1 MFTPIHRALGLEPG
15 NLTMNDINQV
25 IAGKVEE
32 TSDLDWKKKF
42 YSIQN
47 NAVMEEVAKD
57 IAAMANS
64 GGGWIVF
71 GIKEDG
77 ENNAASSVNPIQW
90 SADNERQ
97 IRNIAYSKIG
107 PPVVGIEFS
116 KIPCGENPDDGY
128 VVLMHIPDSVDAPHF
143 ARKGDDAF
151 RAPWRNGP
159 HTEFMTERDI
169 ERGFRERF
177 QRGVEQEKTLQGYFE
192 QAAEAL
198 NPEQGVFL
206 AIAAVP
212 VTPIISADSITS
224 GTASNYTRPWAY
236 SYFMASHHGE
246 HSEEHQVPTS
256 HTFMST
262 SHTFIWNTGEYVKGM
277 RQWVLR
283 SYALVPEDAKYRKY
297 LHDDGT
303 LLGAY
308 QLGGVYNKPSASNQ
322 YPVGKPNHCR
332 SKDIESSLIDFFSLL
347 RDHAQERRVSGGF
360 RIRVG
365 LVGDANSPILVRTF
379 DGFMQVLTDE
389 SYSEPIKRFQPVS
402 TFIDPLAPIEDIL
415 PQLRTLA
422 LDIVNQGGIQNLQ
435 IIAGEES

>member
-32 TSDLDWKKKF
+32 TADLDWKKKF
-42 YSIQN
+42 YGIQN

-77 ENNAASSVNPIQW
+77 ENNSASSVNPIQW

-107 PPVVGIEFS
+107 PPVAGIEFF
-116 KIPCGENPDDGY
+116 KIPCGENPDEGY
-128 VVLMHIPDSVDAPHF
+128 IVLMHIPDSVYAPHF

-159 HTEFMTERDI
+159 HTVFMTERDI

-192 QAAEAL
+192 QAKEAL
-198 NPEQGVFL
+198 KPEEGVFL

-212 VTPIISADSITS
+212 VSPKISAGSVDRDKAIQHT
-224 GTASNYTRPWAY
+224 TPRAY
-236 SYFMASHHGE
+236 SYLMASQRG
-246 HSEEHQVPTS
+246 SCSKEEKIETE
-256 HTFMST
+256 FN
-262 SHTFIWNTGEYVKGM
+262 FIWNQGEHVKGM
-277 RQWVLR
+277 RRWVIRNLPQTT
-283 SYALVPEDAKYRKY
+283 AGKYRKY

-308 QLGGVYNKPSASNQ
+308 QLGGVYNESAPSRQ

-332 SKDIESSLIDFFSLL
+332 SKDIESALIDFFSLL
-347 RDHAQERRVSGGF
+347 REHAKERRVSGGF
-360 RIRVG
+360 HIRVG
-365 LVGDANSPILVRTF
+365 LVGDASSPILVRTF
-379 DGFMQVLTDE
+379 EGLINILMDE
-389 SYSEPIKRFQPVS
+389 KYSEPINRFQPVS

-415 PQLRTLA
+415 PPLRTLA

-435 IIAGEES
+435 VIAGEES

>member
-15 NLTMNDINQV
+15 NLTMNDINQA
-25 IAGKVEE
+25 IAEKVEE

-42 YSIQN
+42 YGTQN
-47 NAVMEEVAKD
+47 NAAMEEVAKD

-107 PPVVGIEFS
+107 PPVGGIEFF
-116 KIPCGENPDDGY
+116 KIPCGKNPDEGY
-128 VVLMHIPDSVDAPHF
+128 IVLMHIPDSVEAPHF

-151 RAPWRNGP
+151 RAPRRNGP
-159 HTEFMTERDI
+159 HTVFMTDRDI

-236 SYFMASHHGE
+236 SYFMASHQGE
-246 HSEEHQVPTS
+246 PSKEHQVPTS
-256 HTFMST
+256 L
-262 SHTFIWNTGEYVKGM
+262 TFIWNTGEHVKGM
-277 RQWVLR
+277 RQWVVR
-283 SYALVPEDAKYRKY
+283 SYALAPEDAKYRKY

-303 LLGAY
+303 LVGAY
-308 QLGGVYNKPSASNQ
+308 QLGGVYNKASASNQ

-332 SKDIESSLIDFFSLL
+332 SKDIESALIDFFSLL
-347 RDHAQERRVSGGF
+347 REHAKERRVSGGF
-360 RIRVG
+360 HIRVG
-365 LVGDANSPILVRTF
+365 LVGDASSPILVRTI
-379 DGFMQVLTDE
+379 DGFRRALTEE
-389 SYSEPIKRFQPVS
+389 SYSEPVKRFQSVS

-415 PQLRTLA
+415 PPLRTLA

-435 IIAGEES
+435 VIAGEES

>member
-15 NLTMNDINQV
+15 NLTMDDINQV
-25 IAGKVEE
+25 IAEKVEE
-32 TSDLDWKKKF
+32 TADLDWKKKF

-143 ARKGDDAF
+143 TRKGDDAF

-177 QRGVEQEKTLQGYFE
+177 QRRAEQEKTLQGYFE
-192 QAAEAL
+192 EATEAL

-212 VTPIISADSITS
+212 VTPKISAGSVDRDKAIQHT
-224 GTASNYTRPWAY
+224 NPWAY
-236 SYFMASHHGE
+236 SYLIASRRGNC
-246 HSEEHQVPTS
+246 SKEEKIETE
-256 HTFMST
+256 FN
-262 SHTFIWNTGEYVKGM
+262 FIWNQGEHVKGM
-277 RQWVLR
+277 RRWVIRNLPQTI
-283 SYALVPEDAKYRKY
+283 AGKYRKY

-308 QLGGVYNKPSASNQ
+308 QLGGVYNESAPSDQ

-332 SKDIESSLIDFFSLL
+332 SKDIESALIDFFSLL
-347 RDHAQERRVSGGF
+347 REHAKERRVSGGF

-365 LVGDANSPILVRTF
+365 LVGDSNSPILVRTF
-379 DGFMQVLTDE
+379 EGSINILMDE
-389 SYSEPIKRFQPVS
+389 KYSEPINRFQPVS
-402 TFIDPLAPIEDIL
+402 TYIDPLTPIEDIL
-415 PQLRTLA
+415 PPLRTLA

-435 IIAGEES
+435 IIAGEEY

>member
-15 NLTMNDINQV
+15 DLTMNDINQV

-32 TSDLDWKKKF
+32 TADLDWKKKF
-42 YSIQN
+42 YGIQN

-71 GIKEDG
+71 GIKEGG
-77 ENNAASSVNPIQW
+77 ENNAASSVNPIPW
-90 SADNERQ
+90 SADNERL
-97 IRNIAYSKIG
+97 IFNVAYSKIG
-107 PPVVGIEFS
+107 PPVVGIEFF

-128 VVLMHIPDSVDAPHF
+128 VVLMHVPDSVDAPHF

-151 RAPWRNGP
+151 RAPRRNGP
-159 HTEFMTERDI
+159 HTVFMTDRDI

-192 QAAEAL
+192 EATEAL
-198 NPEQGVFL
+198 NPKQGVFL

-212 VTPIISADSITS
+212 VTPKISAGSVDRKAAVKHITPS
-224 GTASNYTRPWAY
+224 VYP
-236 SYFMASHHGE
+236 YFMASSMGGNYPNEGKTYTDFFYTDLCESLIWSEGE
-246 HSEEHQVPTS
+246 H
-256 HTFMST
+256 
-262 SHTFIWNTGEYVKGM
+262 IKGM
-277 RQWVLR
+277 RRWVIR
-283 SYALVPEDAKYRKY
+283 DSPQTTDGEYRKY
-297 LHDDGT
+297 LHDDGA
-303 LLGAY
+303 LVGAY

-332 SKDIESSLIDFFSLL
+332 SKDIECALIDFFSLL
-347 RDHAQERRVSGGF
+347 REHAKERRTSGGF
-360 RIRVG
+360 HIRVG
-365 LVGDANSPILVRTF
+365 LVGNANSPIVLRTHDRF
-379 DGFMQVLTDE
+379 TWDFMSE
-389 SYSEPIKRFQPVS
+389 SEPEPIKRFQPVS

-415 PQLRTLA
+415 PPLRTLA

-435 IIAGEES
+435 VIAGEES

>member
-15 NLTMNDINQV
+15 NLTLNDINQI

-32 TSDLDWKKKF
+32 TADLDWKKKF

-116 KIPCGENPDDGY
+116 KILCGENPDDGY

-212 VTPIISADSITS
+212 VTPKISAGPVDRNTVIQHT
-224 GTASNYTRPWAY
+224 NPWAY
-236 SYFMASHHGE
+236 SYFI
-246 HSEEHQVPTS
+246 TS
-256 HTFMST
+256 YQENHPKIPEMST
-262 SHTFIWNTGEYVKGM
+262 IGVFSWSDGDIVKGM

-283 SYALVPEDAKYRKY
+283 NSAQAAAKYRKH

-303 LLGAY
+303 LT
-308 QLGGVYNKPSASNQ
+308 GGYCLKRVRGIQSTSEKYLA
-322 YPVGKPNHCR
+322 GEINHCN
-332 SKDIESSLIDFFSLL
+332 SIDVEKALIDFFSLL
-347 RDHAQERRVSGGF
+347 RAHAQERNVPGGF

-365 LVGDANSPILVRTF
+365 LIGYPGEPIIIKGWHGNSSLPINVT
-379 DGFMQVLTDE
+379 E
-389 SYSEPIKRFQPVS
+389 PEPIKRFQPVS
-402 TFIDPLAPIEDIL
+402 TFIDPLVPIEDVL
-415 PQLRTLA
+415 PPLRTLA
-422 LDIVNQGGIQNLQ
+422 LDIVNQGNIQKLW
-435 IIAGEES
+435 IIADSE

>member
-15 NLTMNDINQV
+15 NLTLEIIKKV
-25 IAGKVEE
+25 IEEGLEE

-42 YSIQN
+42 YGTQN
-47 NAVMEEVAKD
+47 NAAMEEVAKD

-107 PPVVGIEFS
+107 PPVGDIEFF
-116 KIPCGENPDDGY
+116 KILCGENPDEGY
-128 VVLMHIPDSVDAPHF
+128 IVLMHIPDSVNAPHF

-151 RAPWRNGP
+151 RAPRRNGP
-159 HTEFMTERDI
+159 HTVFMTERDI

-192 QAAEAL
+192 QAGEAL

-212 VTPIISADSITS
+212 VTPVISADPITS
-224 GTASNYTRPWAY
+224 GTASDYSHPRAY
-236 SYFMASHHGE
+236 SYFIASRQGK
-246 HSEEHQVPTS
+246 SPKEEKIKTE
-256 HTFMST
+256 F
-262 SHTFIWNTGEYVKGM
+262 TFIWNLGEHVKGM
-277 RQWVLR
+277 RRWVIRNLQQTTGG
-283 SYALVPEDAKYRKY
+283 KYRKY

-332 SKDIESSLIDFFSLL
+332 SKDIEHALIDFFSLL
-347 RDHAQERRVSGGF
+347 REHAQERRVFGGF

-365 LVGDANSPILVRTF
+365 LVGDASSPILVRTSIGITE
-379 DGFMQVLTDE
+379 DFMPE
-389 SYSEPIKRFQPVS
+389 SYSEPIKHFQPVS
-402 TFIDPLAPIEDIL
+402 TFIDSLAPIEDVL
-415 PQLRTLA
+415 PPLRTLA

-435 IIAGEES
+435 VIAGEES

>member
-25 IAGKVEE
+25 IARKVEE
-32 TSDLDWKKKF
+32 TADLDWKKKF

-212 VTPIISADSITS
+212 VTPKISAGSVDRDKAIQHT
-224 GTASNYTRPWAY
+224 NPWAY
-236 SYFMASHHGE
+236 SYLIASRRGNC
-246 HSEEHQVPTS
+246 SKEEKIETE
-256 HTFMST
+256 FN
-262 SHTFIWNTGEYVKGM
+262 FIWNQGEHVKGM
-277 RQWVLR
+277 RRWVIRNLPQTI
-283 SYALVPEDAKYRKY
+283 AGKYRKY

-308 QLGGVYNKPSASNQ
+308 QLGGVYNESAPSDQ

-332 SKDIESSLIDFFSLL
+332 SKDIESALIDFFSLL
-347 RDHAQERRVSGGF
+347 REHAKERRVSGGF

-365 LVGDANSPILVRTF
+365 LVGDSNSPILVRTF
-379 DGFMQVLTDE
+379 EGSINILMDDK
-389 SYSEPIKRFQPVS
+389 YSEPINRFQPVS
-402 TFIDPLAPIEDIL
+402 TYIDPLTPIEDIL
-415 PQLRTLA
+415 PPLRTLA
-422 LDIVNQGGIQNLQ
+422 LDLVNQGGIQNLQ
-435 IIAGEES
+435 IIAGEEY

>member
-15 NLTMNDINQV
+15 NLTMNDINQA
-25 IAGKVEE
+25 IAEKVEE
-32 TSDLDWKKKF
+32 TADLDWKESV
-42 YSIQN
+42 YDNRDPNWS
-47 NAVMEEVAKD
+47 EEAAKD

-71 GIKEDG
+71 GIGDDRK
-77 ENNAASSVNPIQW
+77 NNAASSVNPIQW
-90 SADNERQ
+90 AAGNERK
-97 IRNIAYSKIG
+97 ILNVAYSKIG
-107 PPVVGIEFS
+107 PPVVGVEFF
-116 KIPCGENPDDGY
+116 KIPCGENPNEGY
-128 VVLMHIPDSVDAPHF
+128 VVLMHVPDSADAPHF

-151 RAPWRNGP
+151 RAPRRNGS
-159 HTEFMTERDI
+159 HTVFMTDRDI

-192 QAAEAL
+192 QATEAL

-212 VTPIISADSITS
+212 VTPKISAGPVDRNTVIQHT
-224 GTASNYTRPWAY
+224 NPWAY
-236 SYFMASHHGE
+236 SYFI
-246 HSEEHQVPTS
+246 TS
-256 HTFMST
+256 YQENHPKIPEMST
-262 SHTFIWNTGEYVKGM
+262 IGVFSWSDGDIVKGM

-283 SYALVPEDAKYRKY
+283 NSAQAAAKYRKH

-303 LLGAY
+303 LT
-308 QLGGVYNKPSASNQ
+308 GGYCLKRVRGMQSTSERHLA
-322 YPVGKPNHCR
+322 GEINHCK
-332 SKDIESSLIDFFSLL
+332 SIDVEKALIDFFSLL
-347 RDHAQERRVSGGF
+347 RAHAQERNVPGGF

-365 LVGDANSPILVRTF
+365 LVGDASSPILVRTSIGITE
-379 DGFMQVLTDE
+379 DFMPE

-402 TFIDPLAPIEDIL
+402 TFIDSLAPIEDVL
-415 PQLRTLA
+415 PPLRTLA

>member
-32 TSDLDWKKKF
+32 TADLDWKKKF

-212 VTPIISADSITS
+212 VTPKISAGPVDRR
-224 GTASNYTRPWAY
+224 TAIQHINPWAY
-236 SYFMASHHGE
+236 SYFITAYQENHPKTY
-246 HSEEHQVPTS
+246 Q
-256 HTFMST
+256 MST
-262 SHTFIWNTGEYVKGM
+262 TGICIWSGGDIVKGM

-283 SYALVPEDAKYRKY
+283 NSAHATAKYSKH

-303 LLGAY
+303 LM
-308 QLGGVYNKPSASNQ
+308 GGYLLSNVRGMQ
-322 YPVGKPNHCR
+322 STSEKYLAGEINHCN
-332 SKDIESSLIDFFSLL
+332 SIDVEKALIDFFSLL
-347 RDHAQERRVSGGF
+347 RAHAQERNVPGGF

-365 LVGDANSPILVRTF
+365 LIGYPGEPIIIKGWHGNSSLPINVT
-379 DGFMQVLTDE
+379 E
-389 SYSEPIKRFQPVS
+389 PEPIKRFQPVS
-402 TFIDPLAPIEDIL
+402 TFIDPLGPIEDIL
-415 PQLRTLA
+415 PPLRTLA

-435 IIAGEES
+435 VIAGEES